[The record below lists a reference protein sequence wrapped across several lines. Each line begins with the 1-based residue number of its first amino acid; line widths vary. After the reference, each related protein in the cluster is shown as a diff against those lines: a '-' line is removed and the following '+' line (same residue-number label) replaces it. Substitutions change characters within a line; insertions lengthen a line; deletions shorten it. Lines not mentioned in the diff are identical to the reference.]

1 MPINTTAGPVEYDRS
16 RPGHVVNTSRVVDED
31 MEILDEA
38 EEIISVLP
46 ATGWAAAVGE
56 RFVPLVVF
64 VAMDSG
70 KLYGVAVG
78 ADGLVDLED
87 NIEVAGD
94 FNGYHPHPGFS
105 GYKQANN
112 DKEEQ

>member
-1 MPINTTAGPVEYDRS
+1 MRVMNTTAGPRYIDS
-16 RPGHVVNTSRVVDED
+16 MRPGHVVNTSRVTDED
-31 MEILDEA
+31 MEILDE
-38 EEIISVLP
+38 EPEIIGVLP

-78 ADGLVDLED
+78 NDGKVDLEES
-87 NIEVAGD
+87 IEDAVD
-94 FNGYHPHPGFS
+94 FNGYH
-105 GYKQANN
+105 QVNN
-112 DKEEQ
+112 EPKEI